1 MSPRSRESQVGATAA
16 RLSRRDKNRQRGG
29 IISKLISLI
38 SFVLF
43 LVLLYFLR
51 HPILRAMGDFWIVPD
66 PPSQADA
73 IIVLADDNYSAD
85 RATKAAELYREHYA
99 PLIVASGHML
109 RPYFGIG
116 DLMKRDLTER
126 GVPASAIIA
135 YPHQGDDTLEEA
147 RLLRSLIVQRGWS
160 RLLIVTSNY
169 HTRRA
174 RYIWRRTLPSG
185 VNFWMAA
192 APDQDYDPDRWW
204 ETRIGVK
211 TFAHELAG
219 MPVAMWELRH
229 ATANDSG
236 VVIAPSLILKELVA
250 YSARRTRNLYFR
262 TIYNLTG
269 FILYSAL

>member
-1 MSPRSRESQVGATAA
+1 MNPRSSEPHA
-16 RLSRRDKNRQRGG
+16 RASVVSPPRRSKNRQRGG

-43 LVLLYFLR
+43 LAMLYFLR
-51 HPILRAMGDFWIVPD
+51 HPMLRAMGDFWVVAD
-66 PPSQADA
+66 APSQVDA
-73 IIVLADDNYSAD
+73 IIVLADDNYPAD

-116 DLMKRDLTER
+116 DLMRRDLTER
-126 GVPASAIIA
+126 GVPASAIIVD
-135 YPHQGDDTLEEA
+135 PHQGTDTLEEA
-147 RLLRSLIVQRGWS
+147 QVLRRLVVERGWS

-192 APDQDYDPDRWW
+192 APDQDYDPDHWW
-204 ETRIGVK
+204 ETRSGVK

-236 VVIAPSLILKELVA
+236 TMLAPLLTLKKLVA
-250 YSARRTRNLYFR
+250 ESARPARNLYLR
-262 TIYNLTG
+262 TIYNLTA

>member
-1 MSPRSRESQVGATAA
+1 MSPRSSEAQARAA
-16 RLSRRDKNRQRGG
+16 VAKAPRRKNRQRGG

-43 LVLLYFLR
+43 LVLLYFFR
-51 HPILRAMGDFWIVPD
+51 HPILRTMGDFWIVPD

-109 RPYFGIG
+109 RSYFGVG

-126 GVPASAIIA
+126 GVPASAIVVFPNQA
-135 YPHQGDDTLEEA
+135 DDTLEEA
-147 RLLRSLIVQRGWS
+147 KSLRSLIVQRGWS

-192 APDQDYDPDRWW
+192 APDQDYDPDHWW

-211 TFAHELAG
+211 TFAHELVG

-236 VVIAPSLILKELVA
+236 AMLAPGVLVKKLVA
-250 YSARRTRNLYFR
+250 DSAR
-262 TIYNLTG
+262 
-269 FILYSAL
+269 

>member
-1 MSPRSRESQVGATAA
+1 MSR
-16 RLSRRDKNRQRGG
+16 RLSSKEAASELRRGGRRARNSQRGG

-38 SFVLF
+38 SFILF

-51 HPILRAMGDFWIVPD
+51 HPILRTMGDFWIVAD

-73 IIVLADDNYSAD
+73 IVVLADDNYSAD
-85 RATKAAELYREHYA
+85 RAAKAADLYREHYA
-99 PLIVASGHML
+99 PLVVASGHML

-116 DLMKRDLTER
+116 ELMKRDLTDR
-126 GVPASAIIA
+126 GVPATAIIV
-135 YPHQGDDTLEEA
+135 YPHQGADTLEEA
-147 RLLRSLIVQRGWS
+147 RVLRSLIVQRGWS

-192 APDQDYDPDRWW
+192 APDRDYDPDHWW
-204 ETRIGVK
+204 ETRGGVK
-211 TFAHELAG
+211 TFAHELLG

-229 ATANDSG
+229 ASANDSG
-236 VVIAPSLILKELVA
+236 AELAPAFLVKKLVA
-250 YSARRTRNLYFR
+250 DSARAARNLYQR
-262 TIYNLTG
+262 TIYNLTA

>member
-1 MSPRSRESQVGATAA
+1 MSPRSSEAQARAA
-16 RLSRRDKNRQRGG
+16 VAKPPRRSRNRQRGG

-43 LVLLYFLR
+43 LVLLYFFR
-51 HPILRAMGDFWIVPD
+51 HPILRTMGDFWIVPD

-109 RPYFGIG
+109 RSYFGVG

-126 GVPASAIIA
+126 GVPASAIVVFPNQA
-135 YPHQGDDTLEEA
+135 DDTLEEA
-147 RLLRSLIVQRGWS
+147 KSLRSLIVQRGWS

-192 APDQDYDPDRWW
+192 APDQDYDPDHWW

-211 TFAHELAG
+211 TFAHELVG

-236 VVIAPSLILKELVA
+236 AMLAPGVLVKKLVA
-250 YSARRTRNLYFR
+250 DSAR
-262 TIYNLTG
+262 
-269 FILYSAL
+269 